1 MIDVKGNS
9 TSIQTQVESVHAN
22 LLEDLPDI
30 NRVAVAVYDGRTDTL
45 KTFVHSTRGETPFTH
60 YEAKLADVPS
70 LAELARTRSERVI
83 DDLRASRGVLGRHD
97 RHLLESGYSSSYTKP
112 FFDRGELSGF
122 MFFDS
127 EKGNYFSQ
135 SVIRHLTIYSH
146 LISLLIINAMA
157 SANVLRSAVDVARAI
172 SHLRDEE
179 TGAHL
184 DRMSRYARIIARAL
198 ADREGLDDEFV
209 EFVFLFAPLHDVG
222 KIAIPDRILL
232 KAGKLTPEEFE
243 IMKTH
248 VAKGVEIV
256 DRMAKSFSIGEDV
269 HVDVLHNIVRFHHE
283 SYDGSGYLTGR
294 HGKDIPLEA
303 RIVSVA
309 DVFDALTTKRPYKR
323 AWSNDDAFRFLDELT
338 GKKFD
343 ADCVEAL
350 SSNRGQVETIQQQ
363 FRFAKGQF
371 EGFHE
376 AYLDDL

>member
-1 MIDVKGNS
+1 MIDISGNS
-9 TSIQTQVESVHAN
+9 ASIQAQVETVHAN

-30 NRVAVAVYDGRTDTL
+30 NRVAVAIYDGRTDTL

-60 YEAKLADVPS
+60 YEAKLAEVPS
-70 LAELARTRSERVI
+70 LAELARTRGERI
-83 DDLRASRGVLGRHD
+83 IGNLRASPGILGSHD
-97 RHLLESGYSSSYTKP
+97 RHLVKSGYSSSYTKP

-127 EKGNYFSQ
+127 EKENYFSP
-135 SVIRHLTIYSH
+135 SVVRHLTIYSH
-146 LISLLIINAMA
+146 LISLLIINAVA
-157 SANVLRSAVDVARAI
+157 SANVLRSAVDVARAM

-184 DRMSRYARIIARAL
+184 DRMSRYARLITKTL
-198 ADREGLDDEFV
+198 ADHEDLDDEYV

-232 KAGKLTPEEFE
+232 KAGKLTPDEFE

-248 VAKGVEIV
+248 VAKGVAIIEKMV
-256 DRMAKSFSIGEDV
+256 KSFSIGEGA
-269 HVDVLHNIVRFHHE
+269 HIDVLHNIVRFHHE

-294 HGKDIPLEA
+294 EGKDIPLEA

-309 DVFDALTTKRPYKR
+309 DVFDALTTRRPYKN
-323 AWSNDDAFRFLDELT
+323 AWSNDDAFRFLDELS
-338 GKKFD
+338 GRKFD
-343 ADCVEAL
+343 ANCVGAL
-350 SSNRGQVETIQQQ
+350 SSKRKQVETIQRQ

>member
-1 MIDVKGNS
+1 VIDVSGNS
-9 TSIQTQVESVHAN
+9 ASIQAQVESVHAS
-22 LLEDLPDI
+22 LLEDLPEI
-30 NRVAVAVYDGRTDTL
+30 GRVAVAVYDGRTDTL

-70 LAELARTRSERVI
+70 LAELAK
-83 DDLRASRGVLGRHD
+83 SRGDRIIGDLHASGATLGRHD

-127 EKGNYFSQ
+127 EKGDYFSK
-135 SVIRHLTIYSH
+135 SVVRHLAIYSH

-184 DRMSRYARIIARAL
+184 DRMSRYARMITKTL
-198 ADREGLDDEFV
+198 ADRENLDDEFV

-232 KAGKLTPEEFE
+232 KAGKLTPDEFN

-248 VAKGVEIV
+248 VAKGVAIV
-256 DRMAKSFSIGEDV
+256 DKMAKSFSIGV
-269 HVDVLHNIVRFHHE
+269 GNHMDVLYNIVRFHHE
-283 SYDGSGYLTGR
+283 SYDGSGYLTGLEGQ
-294 HGKDIPLEA
+294 HIPLEA

-309 DVFDALTTKRPYKR
+309 DVFDALTTKRPYKD
-323 AWSNDDAFRFLDELT
+323 AWSNDDAFRFLDDLS

-343 ADCVEAL
+343 PDCVGAL
-350 SSNRGQVETIQQQ
+350 SSNREAVETIQKQ
-363 FRFAKGQF
+363 FRFAKGEF

-376 AYLDDL
+376 AYLDGV